1 MSKNGDIIKLEEI
14 SKFYGSGDVVV
25 KSLRKSDL
33 KMEKGE
39 VALLMGTSVAGK
51 TTLLSVMG
59 LLLHPTTG
67 KIYFGDKVFDSKTRQ
82 KTLTETRR
90 NSIGFI
96 FQSFNLVKSLTVL
109 ENVELMYKI
118 GQFKSDKKD
127 FKEKSK
133 NILEMLKMGHR
144 FKHMPKNLSGG
155 ERQRVAIARAL
166 INDPNLIMADEPT
179 GNLDSEN
186 GKIIGEYFQKIAKE
200 RGTTILIATH
210 DDRLKFCADRI
221 IEMEDGAITKQ

>member
-1 MSKNGDIIKLEEI
+1 MSKNGELIKLEEI
-14 SKFYGSGDVVV
+14 SKFYGSGDVLV
-25 KSLRKSDL
+25 KALKKSDL
-33 KMEKGE
+33 KMKEGE
-39 VALLMGTSVAGK
+39 VALLMGPSGAGK

-67 KIYFGDKVFDSKTRQ
+67 KIYFGDKVYDSKTRQ
-82 KTLTETRR
+82 KVLTETRR
-90 NSIGFI
+90 KSIGFI

-109 ENVELMYKI
+109 QNVEIMYKI
-118 GQFKSDKKD
+118 GQLEKTGFR
-127 FKEKSK
+127 EKSIE
-133 NILEMLKMGHR
+133 ILEMLKMGHR
-144 FKHMPKNLSGG
+144 LNHMPKNLSGG

-186 GKIIGEYFQKIAKE
+186 GRNIGEYFQKIAKE

-221 IEMEDGAITKQ
+221 IKMEDGTILN

>member
-1 MSKNGDIIKLEEI
+1 MSKNGELIKLEEI

-25 KSLRKSDL
+25 KALKKSDL
-33 KMEKGE
+33 KMKEGE
-39 VALLMGTSVAGK
+39 VALLMGPSGAGK

-67 KIYFGDKVFDSKTRQ
+67 KIHFGDKVYDSKTRQ
-82 KTLTETRR
+82 KVLTETRR
-90 NSIGFI
+90 KSIGFI

-109 ENVELMYKI
+109 QNVEIMYKI
-118 GQFKSDKKD
+118 GQLEKTGFR
-127 FKEKSK
+127 EKSIE
-133 NILEMLKMGHR
+133 ILEMLKMGHR
-144 FKHMPKNLSGG
+144 LNHMPKNLSGG

-186 GKIIGEYFQKIAKE
+186 GRNIGEYFQKIAKE

-221 IEMEDGAITKQ
+221 IKMEDGTILN